1 MRTSVEAATP
11 VVDEPIL
18 RVERLTRRFG
28 GVVAVDDCSFALT
41 PHKVWGLIGPNGSG
55 KTTLFNLLSG
65 VLAPDAGRIELRGHD
80 VAGWASHRITARGLG
95 RTFQITRLFGAMTVR
110 ENMLVAARETDSAAA
125 AAHAAELIDFVGL
138 RDLAD
143 EYAANLSYGQQKL
156 VEFVRVLMTE
166 PALILLD
173 EPFAGVNPVME
184 NKLVELIHDLLE
196 RGKTFLVTDHEM
208 RLIMG
213 LCERVLVLDYGKL
226 IAEGPP
232 AEIQRDERV
241 IEAYFG
247 RRPPAPLDDPPS
259 AAERA

>member
-1 MRTSVEAATP
+1 

-18 RVERLTRRFG
+18 RVDGLVKRFG
-28 GVVAVDDCSFALT
+28 GVVAVDGCSFALA

-55 KTTLFNLLSG
+55 KTTLFNLISG
-65 VLAPDAGRIELRGHD
+65 VLAPDAGRIELRGRN
-80 VAGWASHRITARGLG
+80 VAGWPSHRITAQGAG

-110 ENMLVAARETDSAAA
+110 ENMLVAAREADPVRAAA
-125 AAHAAELIDFVGL
+125 RADELIDYVGL
-138 RDLAD
+138 QALQR

-166 PALILLD
+166 PELILLD
-173 EPFAGVNPVME
+173 EPFAGVNPMME
-184 NKLVELIHDLLE
+184 NKLLELIHGLLE
-196 RGKTFLVTDHEM
+196 QGKTFLVTDHEM
-208 RLIMG
+208 RLIMS
-213 LCERVLVLDYGKL
+213 LCERVLVLDYGQL

-247 RRPPAPLDDPPS
+247 RRRGSGAADRPPDAAPPGAD
-259 AAERA
+259 RA